1 MAAAAKWEE
10 EKKEVTILTT
20 CEFAHQLIMA
30 MAVSKYTMQQDF
42 IVTSLPAKSVL
53 GGTKTPARKAF

>member
-1 MAAAAKWEE
+1 VAAAKWEE
-10 EKKEVTILTT
+10 EKQEMTIPTT

-42 IVTSLPAKSVL
+42 IVNSLPAKSVL
-53 GGTKTPARKAF
+53 AGTKTTTQKAFC

>member
-1 MAAAAKWEE
+1 VAAAKWEE
-10 EKKEVTILTT
+10 EKQEMTIPTT

-42 IVTSLPAKSVL
+42 IVNSLPS
-53 GGTKTPARKAF
+53 